1 MTDTVSTTS
10 VPFNLAEYHVEEV
23 KKSLNSVEKI
33 TDRAYKIKEMMSVS
47 LRVERAIMKLKE
59 LQSEMAT
66 EISKI

>member
-1 MTDTVSTTS
+1 MTDTVSTIS
-10 VPFNLAEYHVEEV
+10 VSFNIAEYHVEEV
-23 KKSLNSVEKI
+23 KISLNSVEKI

-59 LQSEMAT
+59 LQSEIAT

>member
-1 MTDTVSTTS
+1 MTDTVSTIS
-10 VPFNLAEYHVEEV
+10 VSFNIAEYHVEEV
-23 KKSLNSVEKI
+23 KISLNSVEKI